1 MSNDED
7 VPKSVVCTCCGAGYD
22 AGANTALMV
31 IVAAVSTVTKVVT
44 CPLWSVSTVQ
54 LPAPPHVEKA
64 TAGVAVKNTLAPAT
78 GVTPSGA
85 RTCTRSEERRV
96 GEEGRSRGAPDH
108 LK

>member
-64 TAGVAVKNTLAPAT
+64 TAGVAGEKNLAPAPGGTPT
-78 GVTPSGA
+78 GGGDRAPGGVGA
-85 RTCTRSEERRV
+85 CPPPP
-96 GEEGRSRGAPDH
+96 RGGVRPP
-108 LK
+108 